1 MVIPFILFMNYL
13 LFILQV
19 NMTTELIDMNMLL
32 CLYNKK
38 VNKSKI
44 DTCKLIFFKNV

>member
-1 MVIPFILFMNYL
+1 MVIPLNYL
-13 LFILQV
+13 LFILHV

-44 DTCKLIFFKNV
+44 DTCKLIIF